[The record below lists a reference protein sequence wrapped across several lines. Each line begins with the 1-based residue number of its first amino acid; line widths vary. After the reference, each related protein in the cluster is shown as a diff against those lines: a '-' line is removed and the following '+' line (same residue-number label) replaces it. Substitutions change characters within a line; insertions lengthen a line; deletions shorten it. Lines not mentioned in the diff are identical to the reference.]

1 MLVWPEA
8 IRLCKAIEE
17 KLPDYLS
24 GENPAMESPHLLM
37 MTSDNHSKNFLDFGE
52 QAFLN
57 LTEGLWFFKDVAS

>member
-1 MLVWPEA
+1 
-8 IRLCKAIEE
+8 
-17 KLPDYLS
+17 
-24 GENPAMESPHLLM
+24 MESPHLLM